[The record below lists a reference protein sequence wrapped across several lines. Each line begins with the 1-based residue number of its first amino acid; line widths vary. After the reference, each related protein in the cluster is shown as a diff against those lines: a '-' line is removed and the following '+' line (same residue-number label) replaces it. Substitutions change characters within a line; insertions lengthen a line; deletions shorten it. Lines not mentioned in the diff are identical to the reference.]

1 MSVNALGA
9 FFSHIDLILKM
20 HWKCYFTADIH
31 ISVCVPTV
39 CIMSPVM
46 IVGNSMPV
54 NFNDSRARR
63 ALRYYTKRST
73 VVLITNSFWCV
84 SSFVFCFCTFN
95 ERRVRTVN
103 KFQFNRAT
111 ARVTTIRQKQ
121 PHRTFKNY
129 LPFNLNRVNKINV
142 PKSYST
148 AACTF

>member
-1 MSVNALGA
+1 MC
-9 FFSHIDLILKM
+9 
-20 HWKCYFTADIH
+20 WKYYFTADIQ
-31 ISVCVPTV
+31 INVCELTV
-39 CIMSPVM
+39 RITSPVM

-63 ALRYYTKRST
+63 ALRYYIKRST
-73 VVLITNSFWCV
+73 VVLITNRFWCV

-129 LPFNLNRVNKINV
+129 LPFDSNRENKINV

-148 AACTF
+148 VVCTF